1 MRRSVA
7 AVAALVSAP
16 VLLTASSALAL
27 DIYFDQ
33 VTGVAGGALGIVG
46 GPVGGFVGGML
57 GKQIGLKI
65 HPRPRR
71 IDNSDLES
79 RPRVTPISEGRV
91 IEPGEG
97 VEDRTVDSTP
107 VRMIGLRPAEAD
119 AQTYLA
125 SAAAAAPETR
135 TYRISAH
142 RRVSRAETYLVSA
155 PRPVRH
161 AEAPEVHAVPISA
174 TVGDNPNAPAGTLDY
189 QLNQLNARHAAEG
202 QPVVQQVADVR

>member
-1 MRRSVA
+1 MRRSRA
-7 AVAALVSAP
+7 AIAALVGAP

-57 GKQIGLKI
+57 GRKIGQKI
-65 HPRPRR
+65 HPRPRPL
-71 IDNSDLES
+71 DFTDLES
-79 RPRVTPISEGRV
+79 RPRVTPIGEGRI

-107 VRMIGLRPAEAD
+107 VRMIEPRPMEAD

-125 SAAAAAPETR
+125 SAPRQAARTR
-135 TYRISAH
+135 TYRISTH
-142 RRVSRAETYLVSA
+142 HRVSRAETYLVSA
-155 PRPVRH
+155 PPATEPAARAIPV
-161 AEAPEVHAVPISA
+161 SA
-174 TVGDNPNAPAGTLDY
+174 QAGDNPAPPGTLDY
-189 QLNQLNARHAAEG
+189 QLNQLSARRATGGA
-202 QPVVQQVADVR
+202 VVQKVADVR